1 MKLLVA
7 RGCVSGLRRYLPPQ
21 ASSLLEATPAVFCG
35 LATASGAARTVCA
48 YLLGTL
54 YLDPAAFLF
63 GGGPWRAEWEE
74 SPQPTQG
81 MGLLPHWTPEGAAA
95 AHTGHVPCMGH
106 VEGRTWHMAPHSDPH
121 MAPHT
126 PQAW

>member
-74 SPQPTQG
+74 SPQPTSSP
-81 MGLLPHWTPEGAAA
+81 LCTAA
-95 AHTGHVPCMGH
+95 TM
-106 VEGRTWHMAPHSDPH
+106 
-121 MAPHT
+121 PHT
-126 PQAW
+126 RNQAVHGRPCPTGPQGAGSAGALRAQRLHT